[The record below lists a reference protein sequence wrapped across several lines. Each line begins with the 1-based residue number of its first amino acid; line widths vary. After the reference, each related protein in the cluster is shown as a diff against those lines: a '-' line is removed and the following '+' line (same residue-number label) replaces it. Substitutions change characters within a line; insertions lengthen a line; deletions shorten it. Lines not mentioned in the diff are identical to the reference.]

1 MDFER
6 EELNKSRREW
16 EEEKAFRKKQMKMLK
31 IGFAMMLTVIFSC
44 CFVMMAAVKGW
55 FPFASAPAETNPMIQ
70 TDPIQ
75 TESTVPTEP
84 TYPADTVIHLV
95 AGGDVNVTDR
105 TVAAGLSE
113 GSYDYQNLFMD
124 LIPVLAGGDLTVLN
138 FEGNLYGTPYGKN
151 SAPQALAQ
159 ALANAGVDILQT
171 ANSRSI
177 ANGLTGLRAT
187 LDGIRQAGMEP
198 VGTFTDKK
206 EFEKTGGYIIREVD
220 GVRIAFVA
228 FTKGM
233 DDLLSVPA
241 GGENCVNLLYED
253 YYSTFQK
260 VNKDGIKKVLGAV
273 REEKPDLTVALL
285 HWGSEYNDNI
295 SKTQKEICKLMREE
309 GVNAIIG
316 THPHYV
322 QQMVY
327 EEDTGFFTAYSL
339 GDLVSDGDRA
349 GTDYSVLLDLEIT
362 KDGKTGT
369 VRITGFRYVP
379 VYLFRQEDG
388 SMRVLR
394 IQEAVTAYESNYVGK
409 ISDEVYQEM
418 KTALTRIEGRV
429 NAKVPE

>member
-233 DDLLSVPA
+233 DDQSGVLSVQIPA
-241 GGENCVNLLYED
+241 MPNAEISMSENLIDDLDYVSVVQWNSKYHIKTIEIGAGTNGDEDTVYIKKFKTTLLNNTANEAQQNSTWLEMDRINKIVYVDDHGGETILWE
-253 YYSTFQK
+253 
-260 VNKDGIKKVLGAV
+260 
-273 REEKPDLTVALL
+273 R
-285 HWGSEYNDNI
+285 
-295 SKTQKEICKLMREE
+295 
-309 GVNAIIG
+309 
-316 THPHYV
+316 
-322 QQMVY
+322 
-327 EEDTGFFTAYSL
+327 
-339 GDLVSDGDRA
+339 
-349 GTDYSVLLDLEIT
+349 
-362 KDGKTGT
+362 
-369 VRITGFRYVP
+369 
-379 VYLFRQEDG
+379 
-388 SMRVLR
+388 
-394 IQEAVTAYESNYVGK
+394 
-409 ISDEVYQEM
+409 
-418 KTALTRIEGRV
+418 
-429 NAKVPE
+429 